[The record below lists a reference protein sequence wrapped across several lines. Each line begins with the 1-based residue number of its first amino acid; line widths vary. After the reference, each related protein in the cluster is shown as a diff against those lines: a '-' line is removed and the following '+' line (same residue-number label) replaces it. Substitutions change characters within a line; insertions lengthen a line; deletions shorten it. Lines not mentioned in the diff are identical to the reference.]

1 MIEKISLY
9 LVTLLVYLPWL
20 IYAIKTKKIS
30 QYPIVSFCFIGLFFF
45 NAVGS
50 IFVMFPDF
58 FTKGGFFIKN
68 LFSYDYVLMLIIQAL
83 IFYAVTSIYFY
94 FNVQK
99 VSKKIQSQ
107 KAVDKIFRY
116 ILVTFVTAS
125 LVFFL
130 LQVGSPPLIE
140 ILRGNLDSFEKI
152 ISYRTNTIYSTEYG
166 SIAIVSLYFLPL
178 LTAIYIFVESSLKK
192 KRSYYDYLLI
202 VCCIVISALPGGKGN
217 ILDLVTALFIAYL
230 LLRTGAATGERK
242 PIAYKQLFL
251 WLSVSLVPVAL
262 LYNIYYSS
270 TNSTFEKFQLFVYR
284 IFGAY
289 SEIMAA
295 TVPYTESNGFLGGI
309 TLPRFKG
316 LIHSEEPIN
325 LSAEMFKFLY
335 GSSGGAPVSA
345 CAEGYINFGWFGF
358 ILMTF
363 IIFIIVVLIQEF
375 LRQMPQKDLLTFSL
389 MVIYS
394 LFATK
399 ISQISLLAYILE
411 PNFTLIVLLMLT
423 VRYLL
428 VLLCS
433 EIRIQKTHLRSQ
445 K

>member
-1 MIEKISLY
+1 
-9 LVTLLVYLPWL
+9 
-20 IYAIKTKKIS
+20 
-30 QYPIVSFCFIGLFFF
+30 
-45 NAVGS
+45 
-50 IFVMFPDF
+50 
-58 FTKGGFFIKN
+58 
-68 LFSYDYVLMLIIQAL
+68 
-83 IFYAVTSIYFY
+83 
-94 FNVQK
+94 
-99 VSKKIQSQ
+99 
-107 KAVDKIFRY
+107 
-116 ILVTFVTAS
+116 
-125 LVFFL
+125 
-130 LQVGSPPLIE
+130 
-140 ILRGNLDSFEKI
+140 
-152 ISYRTNTIYSTEYG
+152 
-166 SIAIVSLYFLPL
+166 
-178 LTAIYIFVESSLKK
+178 
-192 KRSYYDYLLI
+192 
-202 VCCIVISALPGGKGN
+202 LPGGKGN

-230 LLRTGAATGERK
+230 LLRTGAATDERK

-251 WLSVSLVPVAL
+251 WLSVSLLPVAL
-262 LYNIYYSS
+262 LYNTYYSS
-270 TNSTFEKFQLFVYR
+270 TNTTFERFQLFVYR

-325 LSAEMFKFLY
+325 LSTEMFKFLY

-363 IIFIIVVLIQEF
+363 IIFIIVVLMQEF
-375 LRQMPQKDLLTFSL
+375 FRQMPQKDLLTFSL